1 MLADKEK
8 IKGAI
13 LIFSCHKHKET
24 RLKEFGLK
32 DKEYN
37 GWKVFYILGNPNIT
51 SEYITV
57 GNTILLKCEDSYIHV
72 AKKVVMGLKYIY
84 DHYEVEEGILRCG
97 DDLIFNKAHLSK
109 FLNKTDK
116 TDYMGVVFDCNNEL
130 VMKTDNFMP
139 QYYLNHQEDLQNPL
153 HNIPYSIQEMMKFNI
168 VPKCRTAGGVVV
180 YLSNRSCNIL
190 INHFS
195 NIEWNV
201 FTPLPIENAQISKK
215 DDNFGYPYIIED
227 VAVGYILYINNIFA
241 SNYQLYVDDYR
252 MHLLIDDKPV
262 AIHTN
267 KYK

>member
-1 MLADKEK
+1 
-8 IKGAI
+8 
-13 LIFSCHKHKET
+13 
-24 RLKEFGLK
+24 
-32 DKEYN
+32 
-37 GWKVFYILGNPNIT
+37 
-51 SEYITV
+51 
-57 GNTILLKCEDSYIHV
+57 
-72 AKKVVMGLKYIY
+72 MGLKYNFDNY
-84 DHYEVEEGILRCG
+84 VVEEGILRCG
-97 DDLIFNKAHLSK
+97 DDLIFDETNLVN

-130 VMKTDNFMP
+130 VMKEDYFMP
-139 QYYLNHQEDLQNPL
+139 NYYLKHQEDLQNPL
-153 HNIPYSIQEMMKFNI
+153 HNIPYSIQEIMKFNI
-168 VPKCRTAGGVVV
+168 VPKCRSAGGVVV